1 MDVNNDPVY
10 PFGFGLSYTTFD
22 YSDIRLDHS
31 QMSLDGGEV
40 RACVTVTNTGD
51 YDADEIVQLYVRDL
65 VGSVTRPVQELK
77 GFRRIHLKKGESQ
90 DVEFVVTPDLLKFY
104 NEEFE
109 EVCEPGD
116 FQIMIGPNSRDV
128 RTGTLTVL

>member
-1 MDVNNDPVY
+1 
-10 PFGFGLSYTTFD
+10 
-22 YSDIRLDHS
+22 
-31 QMSLDGGEV
+31 MSLDGGEV

-51 YDADEIVQLYVRDL
+51 YDADEIVQFYVRDL

-104 NEEFE
+104 NEELE

>member
-1 MDVNNDPVY
+1 M
-10 PFGFGLSYTTFD
+10 SYTTFD

-51 YDADEIVQLYVRDL
+51 YDADEIVQFYVRDL

-104 NEEFE
+104 NKELE